1 MEVTIRQWGDGVGV
15 RIPAGI
21 LAELNLTSERRV
33 DIRAEAGK
41 IIIEPIL
48 DNQET
53 LDKLLSQITPNNL
66 HDEIDFGQPVGKE
79 RL

>member
-53 LDKLLSQITPNNL
+53 LDKLLSQITQNNL

>member
-1 MEVTIRQWGDGVGV
+1 MEVITRQWGNSVGI

-33 DIRAEAGK
+33 DVRAEAGK

-48 DNQET
+48 DNQQT
-53 LDKLLSQITPNNL
+53 LEGLLSQITPNNL

-79 RL
+79 LL

>member
-1 MEVTIRQWGDGVGV
+1 MGQWCWCQNSCWY
-15 RIPAGI
+15 

-66 HDEIDFGQPVGKE
+66 HDEIDFGHPVGKE

>member
-1 MEVTIRQWGDGVGV
+1 MEVTIRQWDNGVGV

-21 LAELNLTSERRV
+21 LAKLNLTSERRV

>member
-1 MEVTIRQWGDGVGV
+1 MEVTIRQWDNGVGV

-21 LAELNLTSERRV
+21 LAELNLTSKRRV

-66 HDEIDFGQPVGKE
+66 QDEIDFGQPVGKE